1 MEGTSGKI
9 LSLIIDYLNSDDVSC
24 EYLFLFCYFIF
35 YYFDCSRYHSIAL
48 PVSRSTSAHSPLPA
62 ALGENVV
69 PADANR
75 PPRVSVAPSLAV
87 LPSAHCFWREP
98 PAVAA

>member
-48 PVSRSTSAHSPLPA
+48 PVSRSTLAHSPLPTA
-62 ALGENVV
+62 FGGNPV
-69 PADANR
+69 PRHDR
-75 PPRVSVAPSLAV
+75 R
-87 LPSAHCFWREP
+87 
-98 PAVAA
+98 